1 MEQEVDRCNTE
12 EILNVNRTS
21 FRASQLYFSDQIR
34 VSWNQL
40 GKELKYLKSW
50 IEKYNSHIFRN
61 LTFRDKCEPHF
72 IPRKSTI
79 FLRPDSWKLKPA
91 GEKIKTFKIKK
102 RGWLWLWFRIF
113 FFFSNQWI
121 LYRYHIFIFIWFLKF
136 IGGKSRLVFKAWKFW
151 LNGWIYYF
159 SAIPVVNKI
168 SSFRLD
174 SYFG

>member
-34 VSWNQL
+34 VSWNEL

-50 IEKYNSHIFRN
+50 IQKYNSHIFGN

-102 RGWLWLWFRIF
+102 RGWSWWWFRT
-113 FFFSNQWI
+113 FFSFFPTNGYYI
-121 LYRYHIFIFIWFLKF
+121 DIIFSFLF
-136 IGGKSRLVFKAWKFW
+136 
-151 LNGWIYYF
+151 
-159 SAIPVVNKI
+159 
-168 SSFRLD
+168 D
-174 SYFG
+174 SWNS

>member
-1 MEQEVDRCNTE
+1 M
-12 EILNVNRTS
+12 
-21 FRASQLYFSDQIR
+21 
-34 VSWNQL
+34 
-40 GKELKYLKSW
+40 
-50 IEKYNSHIFRN
+50 H

-79 FLRPDSWKLKPA
+79 FLRPDLWKLRPA
-91 GEKIKTFKIKK
+91 GEKIKTFKIKND
-102 RGWLWLWFRIF
+102 LEFSSL
-113 FFFSNQWI
+113 FSNQWI

-174 SYFG
+174 SCFGQVFKRNRKLSCIHTEGAQTVL